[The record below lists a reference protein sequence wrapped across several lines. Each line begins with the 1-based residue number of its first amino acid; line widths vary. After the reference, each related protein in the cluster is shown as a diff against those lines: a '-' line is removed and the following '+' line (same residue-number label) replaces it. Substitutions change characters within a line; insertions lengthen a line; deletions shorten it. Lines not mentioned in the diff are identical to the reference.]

1 MLFILKL
8 LYIMQITGSELAR
21 LIKESIQQEVRNY
34 LIKETAKKRVLKMLK
49 EEFENWG
56 NYSQYEEEG
65 EDVGRKSKESQN
77 LDDER
82 LADIH
87 SETSSEKKVRSQVE
101 NFFKQPGVDN
111 APYAYKLYNVRPEK
125 GKDTN
130 DMKNARKKFADNVNH
145 ATNQNGYAY
154 TFTSAEINRLQSMIS
169 NSELQE
175 QSFRKTKKEIE
186 EIARRKSTQ

>member
-21 LIKESIQQEVRNY
+21 LIKESIQQEVRDY
-34 LIKETAKKRVLKMLK
+34 LIKEAAKKRVLKMLK

-186 EIARRKSTQ
+186 EIARKRAKR

>member
-34 LIKETAKKRVLKMLK
+34 LIKEAAKKRVLKMLK

-186 EIARRKSTQ
+186 EIARRKSKQ

>member
-34 LIKETAKKRVLKMLK
+34 LIKEAAKKRVLKMLK

-56 NYSQYEEEG
+56 NYYQYEEEG

-186 EIARRKSTQ
+186 EIARERAGR

>member
-34 LIKETAKKRVLKMLK
+34 LIKEAAKKRVLKMLK
-49 EEFENWG
+49 EEFKNWG

-65 EDVGRKSKESQN
+65 EDVGRESRESKGEE
-77 LDDER
+77 DGR

-87 SETSSEKKVRSQVE
+87 GESQAEKKVRTQVE

-175 QSFRKTKKEIE
+175 QSFRKTKKDIE
-186 EIARRKSTQ
+186 EIARRKSKQ

>member
-56 NYSQYEEEG
+56 NYYQYEEEG

-186 EIARRKSTQ
+186 EIARRKSKQ

>member
-21 LIKESIQQEVRNY
+21 LIKESIQQEVRDY
-34 LIKETAKKRVLKMLK
+34 LIKEAAKKRVLKMLK

-77 LDDER
+77 FDDER

-186 EIARRKSTQ
+186 EIARKRAKR